1 MAKVSFLDI
10 PDGFDFSYNKALRIN
25 DRFTFSSI
33 RLNNT
38 FLSRKRKKGITQKSM
53 LPQCSA
59 MWATL
64 DNDEKNLWLSAGEVM
79 GLAGFKL
86 FVADYVLRLQ
96 NDLTGVSI
104 PSDLYQTYVGKMT
117 IASPA
122 TKLLITQLHPLN
134 YWVSAPVY
142 GKQKMR
148 EPVLITESFD
158 LPLELSISYK
168 TNLTSFGDNPRARFY
183 AIVYSL
189 YQGRTI
195 ETFLKIDFDLISDW
209 TSDNVSLSSIQ
220 GYIKGYALFIELNDV
235 SGTLY
240 FDNVKAVHS
249 GLNWVRDSICRDID
263 QSFTKAFYQ
272 VPKNWVAVDIS
283 AGCFFG
289 SVYYNK
295 EI

>member
-1 MAKVSFLDI
+1 
-10 PDGFDFSYNKALRIN
+10 
-25 DRFTFSSI
+25 
-33 RLNNT
+33 
-38 FLSRKRKKGITQKSM
+38 
-53 LPQCSA
+53 